1 MVNVVVPVPP
11 ANGDPPVA
19 AAYQSMVAP
28 AAVVAVRVSVPVP
41 QRDASVPVGAAGR
54 ANTLTVRVA
63 VVLPQPVTL

>member
-28 AAVVAVRVSVPVP
+28 AAGVALSTTVPVP
-41 QRDASVPVGAAGR
+41 HREAPAPVGTAGL
-54 ANTLTVRVA
+54 ANTSTERVA
-63 VVLPQPVTL
+63 VALLQPTV